1 MASKAGEKTA
11 DGWNK
16 QKTGSMPSL
25 RDPFFFQGLHAQL
38 LRHEK
43 EFEDGQHFPP
53 QNEQPTS
60 SILSRFVANLGNRS
74 AFEFSTYC
82 IYIYI
87 HIIYC
92 SHTYRFSIQLQTLYF
107 FHTERHITSFWLLH
121 LHQSPLW
128 KVWQMI
134 ASWVSHPA
142 EWCWLKN
149 FSWPVLVLA
158 AVLGAMHK
166 DVHEL
171 LGEIVGW
178 GIWKR
183 G

>member
-87 HIIYC
+87 YISFIVVIHIVFLYNSRPCIFFIQRDT
-92 SHTYRFSIQLQTLYF
+92 SLRFGCFTFINHLFGRFDRWSRHEFPTLPSGAGW
-107 FHTERHITSFWLLH
+107 RTSLGRCWSSQQFWARCTRTCTSCLEKL
-121 LHQSPLW
+121 
-128 KVWQMI
+128 
-134 ASWVSHPA
+134 
-142 EWCWLKN
+142 
-149 FSWPVLVLA
+149 
-158 AVLGAMHK
+158 
-166 DVHEL
+166 
-171 LGEIVGW
+171 
-178 GIWKR
+178 
-183 G
+183 

>member
-1 MASKAGEKTA
+1 
-11 DGWNK
+11 
-16 QKTGSMPSL
+16 MPSL

-82 IYIYI
+82 VYIYI

-107 FHTERHITSFWLLH
+107 FSYRETHHFVLVASPSSITSLEGLTDDRVMSF
-121 LHQSPLW
+121 PPCR
-128 KVWQMI
+128 V
-134 ASWVSHPA
+134 
-142 EWCWLKN
+142 
-149 FSWPVLVLA
+149 VLVE
-158 AVLGAMHK
+158 
-166 DVHEL
+166 EL
-171 LGEIVGW
+171 LLAGAGPRSSFGRDAQGRARVAWRNCRLRDLEE
-178 GIWKR
+178 GITTKEPCHL
-183 G
+183 